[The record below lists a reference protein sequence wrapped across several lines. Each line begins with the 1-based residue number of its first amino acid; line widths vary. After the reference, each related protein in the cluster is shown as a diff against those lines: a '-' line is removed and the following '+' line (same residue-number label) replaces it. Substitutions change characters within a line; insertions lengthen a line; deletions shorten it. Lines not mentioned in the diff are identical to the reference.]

1 MNFAQRR
8 ARLAESLGDGVLV
21 LPTNPERTRSNDTQY
36 RYRASSD
43 VLYLTGFPEPD
54 TVVVFRP
61 SHPETPLV
69 LFVRPRDKE
78 REIWD
83 GFRYGPEGAMERFG
97 ADAAFP
103 IDQLDAEL
111 PKLLKGASALHYSLG
126 IDPAFD
132 ARMFGMLRSLGATR
146 RAPDRAPPA
155 IVNPRPALHALRCA
169 KDADELKVMATAAEI
184 TAAAHLE
191 AMQTVRPGMY
201 EFEVEAQLEAHF
213 RRKGA
218 VSPAYTS
225 IVAGGANACCLHY
238 VENKDVLRDGD
249 LLLIDAG
256 CEFQN
261 YAADITRT
269 FPVGASFSGEQRA
282 IYELVLAV
290 EEAAIAEA
298 RPGRSNDEMQQAAT
312 RALTQGLVDLGLLEG
327 DVDALIEDEKQKRFY
342 MHGLGHY
349 LGIDVHDVGAYW
361 VDEGVGAPMPEGAVI
376 TIEPG
381 IYVGAEDAEAPE
393 RFRGIG
399 VRIEDDVVLTAEGPR
414 VLTGDVP
421 KAIDDIEA
429 LRREV
434 LGTTG
439 GA

>member
-1 MNFAQRR
+1 MNYAARR

-21 LPTNPERTRSNDTQY
+21 LPTSPERTRSNDTLY

-43 VLYLTGFPEPD
+43 VLYLSGFAEPEA
-54 TVVVFRP
+54 VVVFRP
-61 SHPETPLV
+61 QHPETPFV

-83 GFRYGPEGAMERFG
+83 GFRYGPEGAVEHFG
-97 ADAAFP
+97 ADAAYP
-103 IDQLDAEL
+103 IEALDEEL
-111 PKLLKGASALHYSLG
+111 PKLLKGAGSLHYTLG
-126 IDPAFD
+126 VDTAFD
-132 ARMFGMLRSLGATR
+132 ARILGYMRKLGASR
-146 RAPDRAPPA
+146 RAPSRAPAA
-155 IVNPRPALHALRCA
+155 IVDPRLAIHALRRE
-169 KDADELKVMATAAEI
+169 KDADELVVMAKAAEI

-191 AMQTVRPGMY
+191 AMTSVRPGM
-201 EFEVEAQLEAHF
+201 FEYQVEGLLEAHF
-213 RRKGA
+213 RRHGA
-218 VSPAYTS
+218 EGAAYGS

-238 VENKDVLRDGD
+238 IENNKELRDGD

-256 CEFQN
+256 CEYQH

-269 FPVGASFSGEQRA
+269 FPVGRAFTGEQRA

-298 RPGRSNDEMQQAAT
+298 RPGRTNDAMQKAAT
-312 RALTQGLVDLGLLEG
+312 RQLTQGLVDLGLLEG
-327 DVDALIEDEKQKRFY
+327 EVDALIEDEKHKRFY

-349 LGIDVHDVGAYW
+349 LGMDVHDVGAYW

-381 IYVGAEDAEAPE
+381 IYVGPDDEEAPE

-414 VLTGDVP
+414 VLTSGVP

-429 LRREV
+429 LRRDA
-434 LGTTG
+434 LGS
-439 GA
+439 